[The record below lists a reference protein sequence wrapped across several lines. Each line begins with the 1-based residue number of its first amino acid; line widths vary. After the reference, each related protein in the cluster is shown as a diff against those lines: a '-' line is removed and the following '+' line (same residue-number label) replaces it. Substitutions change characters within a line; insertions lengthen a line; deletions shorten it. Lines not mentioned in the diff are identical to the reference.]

1 MPKLDLDGRAVA
13 ITGGARGIGR
23 ATAEACRAAGMRV
36 AIGDLDADLAASA
49 AAELGGGAV
58 GLGLDVT
65 DAASFSRFLDEAEER
80 LGELDVLVNNAGVLF
95 LGPYAEE
102 EPAGTR
108 AMVEVNLGGVL
119 TGSRL
124 ALDRFLPR
132 RRGHIV
138 NIASSAGQVAVGGGA
153 TYAATKHAVVGFTRA
168 LRAELRGSGVRTTIV
183 MPGIVRTEMIGGYA
197 SARGTRVIE
206 PAAVGEAVAR
216 ALAGGKAEVFVPAE
230 LGFLARLIAGT
241 PPRVSDA
248 IKNLVRADR
257 VMLDADRSERA
268 AYERRAEAVAE
279 AVRDTPDSADRR

>member
-108 AMVEVNLGGVL
+108 AMVDVNLGGVL

-216 ALAGGKAEVFVPAE
+216 ALAGGRAEVFVPAE

-241 PPRVSDA
+241 PPRVSDG

-268 AYERRAEAVAE
+268 AYDRRAEAVAE

>member
-80 LGELDVLVNNAGVLF
+80 LGELDALVNNAGVLF

-108 AMVEVNLGGVL
+108 AMVDVNLGGVL

-241 PPRVSDA
+241 PPRVSDG

-268 AYERRAEAVAE
+268 AYDRRAEAVAE